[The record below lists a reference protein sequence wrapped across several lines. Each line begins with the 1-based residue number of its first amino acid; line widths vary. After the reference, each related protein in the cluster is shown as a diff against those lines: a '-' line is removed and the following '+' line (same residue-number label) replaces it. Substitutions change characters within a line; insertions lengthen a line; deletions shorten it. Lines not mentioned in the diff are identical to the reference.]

1 MKRILRN
8 GIFGLLMSLLSVA
21 LVLAQAN
28 CPDLVTEALE
38 TVDASCAATGRNEA
52 CYGYDQVEAS
62 FLTSVAD
69 DFFTSPADLAAVA
82 EIETIR
88 TAPLNTEAGTWGVAV
103 MNLQADLPSTIPG
116 QTVTFVLLGDVELE
130 NAVAPEEAFVPSE
143 GIEVTV
149 DSAAGANVRSGPSQN
164 FNVVGGLRDGEIVM
178 ADGLSED
185 GTWLRVAYRE
195 RPAWISMTVIDDNNP
210 ALRELPTLTADLRT
224 PMQAFYLRTGIGQ
237 PECAEAPSD
246 SLLVQGPENIEIT
259 IDVNGAAIQLGST
272 GILNIVY
279 DENGNPFLNVSV
291 FDGTFKIGDVEIR
304 RGQHSLIC
312 LGDENSR
319 GLDGENN
326 DLVVTCDP
334 TPPEAFEEDW
344 CNLENLPAEILNYEL
359 DVPCPGETPPPTG
372 GGGGGATDSQIA
384 GVNCNNFGLV
394 SPLFPVDAGTHTF
407 EWTAVTGD
415 NITYQL
421 VFYNYEGTEVESFY
435 TPNTSYSVNLGA
447 ETSTGG
453 TFFWEVR
460 AYQNGAYACVTF
472 RSPALTRT
480 ADADVAGTGSFSVNI
495 ICTFDSSTDTYSA
508 SVSWSGL
515 PAGDTLTAV
524 LNSPP
529 YGNPSSNSSN
539 PSGTIN
545 LSIMSFAS
553 ASVTVTTSGGFS
565 QTKPC

>member
-8 GIFGLLMSLLSVA
+8 SIFGLLMSLLSIAIVI
-21 LVLAQAN
+21 AQTN
-28 CPDLVTEALE
+28 CPELVTEALQA
-38 TVDASCAATGRNEA
+38 VDASCAATGRNEA

-62 FLTSVAD
+62 FLSTVAD

-88 TAPLNTEAGTWGVAV
+88 TAPLNTETGTWGVAV

-130 NAVAPEEAFVPSE
+130 NAVAPEDAFVPSE
-143 GIEVTV
+143 GIEVTIN
-149 DSAAGANVRSGPSQN
+149 SAAGANVRSGPSQN
-164 FNVVGGLRDGEIVM
+164 FNVVGGLRDGEIVT

-185 GTWLRVAYRE
+185 GTWLRVAYRD

-210 ALRELPTLTADLRT
+210 ALRDLPTLTADLRT

-272 GILNIVY
+272 GVLNIVY

-291 FDGTFKIGDVEIR
+291 FDGIFKIGDVEIR
-304 RGQHSLIC
+304 RGQHSLVC

-319 GLDGENN
+319 GLDGEDN

-344 CNLENLPAEILNYEL
+344 CNLENIPAELLNYDL

-372 GGGGGATDSQIA
+372 GGGDGGGGATDSQIT

-421 VFYNYEGTEVESFY
+421 VFYNYEGTEVESFF
-435 TPNTSYSVNLGA
+435 TPNTSHTLNLGA

-460 AYQNGAYACVTF
+460 AFQNGVYACVTF

-480 ADADVAGTGSFSVNI
+480 ADADVGGSSGSFN
-495 ICTFDSSTDTYSA
+495 A
-508 SVSWSGL
+508 SKLCSGSQNATISWSGA
-515 PAGDTLTAV
+515 PSGDVTIV
-524 LNSPP
+524 WYE
-529 YGNPSSNSSN
+529 YGSMMFSTTGSGESGSKGISNSYSN
-539 PSGTIN
+539 IESIN
-545 LSIMSFAS
+545 VS
-553 ASVTVTTSGGFS
+553 SGG
-565 QTKPC
+565 QIIYLGNCP